1 MRTSVWHKESYMQTL
16 FWHSILLVL
25 LLLET
30 IAEVD
35 KNDLTSYLTITYIY
49 YMLAIVE
56 PCDTHI
62 CCVSEDNPLAIIVA
76 DGLGCHGDCDK
87 GPVDF

>member
-1 MRTSVWHKESYMQTL
+1 
-16 FWHSILLVL
+16 
-25 LLLET
+25 
-30 IAEVD
+30 
-35 KNDLTSYLTITYIY
+35 
-49 YMLAIVE
+49 MLAIVGLLTISEE

-62 CCVSEDNPLAIIVA
+62 CSVSEDNPLAIIVA